1 MMNMRF
7 ESDKALDNVKS
18 SKSFADQVRKIVAS
32 VPRGKVITYG
42 DIALAIGAPR
52 NARRVG
58 WVLNGLPSGNA
69 FPCHRVV
76 NRNGYLSGG
85 WMWGHPDI
93 MKKLLLDENVP
104 FKDEYTV
111 DLEKCRWFPADDE
124 ELAAADEM
132 DDFDF
137 IASFDRD

>member
-1 MMNMRF
+1 MRF
-7 ESDKALDNVKS
+7 EIDKALDDVNS
-18 SKSFADQVRKIVAS
+18 SKNFADQVRNMVARI
-32 VPRGKVITYG
+32 PRGKVITYG

-58 WVLNGLPSGNA
+58 WVLNGLPSDNDL
-69 FPCHRVV
+69 PCHRVV

-85 WMWGHPDI
+85 WNWGHPDI
-93 MKKLLLDENVP
+93 MKNLLLDEKVP

-111 DLEKCRWFPADDE
+111 DLEKCRWFPDDDDD
-124 ELAAADEM
+124 LPATDEM

-137 IASFDRD
+137 IAGVDRD